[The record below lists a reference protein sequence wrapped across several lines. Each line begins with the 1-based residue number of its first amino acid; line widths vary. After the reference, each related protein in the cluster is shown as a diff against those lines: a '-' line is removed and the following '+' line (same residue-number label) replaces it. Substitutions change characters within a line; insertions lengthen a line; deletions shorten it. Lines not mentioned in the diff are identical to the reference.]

1 MAFLR
6 KHPTIETTMEYSE
19 REYRHHLENE
29 HKKTPLTTYLKEIV
43 YGGTDG
49 IITTFAVVAG
59 FSGAQINGGYLPL
72 ISVILFGLANLF
84 ADGVSMALGNFL
96 SIRSDKDL
104 YRTEK
109 DKEHHEIIHNER
121 MEQSETEHIL
131 VNKGFSADQAREITA
146 LYMKNP
152 DYWTEF
158 MMREELNMANPE
170 DHNPFYSGLA
180 TFMSFVS
187 FGTIPL
193 VPYLVSQNG
202 PQQLFSLSILFTGIA
217 LVTLGYL
224 RFRVTKESLV
234 RSLGEVVILGG
245 SAASIAYFVGTFF
258 RV

>member
-1 MAFLR
+1 
-6 KHPTIETTMEYSE
+6 MEYSE
-19 REYRHHLENE
+19 KDYRHHLDSE
-29 HKKTPLTTYLKEIV
+29 HKKTPFSTYLKEIV

-72 ISVILFGLANLF
+72 LSVLLFGLANLF
-84 ADGVSMALGNFL
+84 ADGVSMGLGNFL

-104 YRTEK
+104 YKTEK
-109 DKEHHEIIHNER
+109 EKEHHEITNNEP
-121 MEQSETEHIL
+121 MEGKETEHIL
-131 VNKGFSADQAREITA
+131 KAKGFSDADASQITK

-170 DHNPFYSGLA
+170 DHNPLYTGVA
-180 TFMSFVS
+180 TFISFVI
-187 FGTIPL
+187 FGSIPL
-193 VPYLVSQNG
+193 IPYVFRQNG
-202 PQQLFSLSILFTGIA
+202 ATALFNLSILFTIVA

-224 RFRVTKESLV
+224 RFRVTKESLI
-234 RSLGEVVILGG
+234 RSIGEVVILGS

-258 RV
+258 RP

>member
-1 MAFLR
+1 
-6 KHPTIETTMEYSE
+6 MEYSE
-19 REYRHHLENE
+19 KDYRHHLESE
-29 HKKTPLTTYLKEIV
+29 HKKTPFSTYLKEIV

-59 FSGAQINGGYLPL
+59 FSGAQIDGGYLPL
-72 ISVILFGLANLF
+72 VSVILFGLANLF

-109 DKEHHEIIHNER
+109 DKEHHGIIHNGR
-121 MEQSETEHIL
+121 MEQLETEHIL
-131 VNKGFSADQAREITA
+131 QSKGFTADQAREVAA

-152 DYWTEF
+152 NYWTEF

-170 DHNPFYSGLA
+170 DQNPVYSGLA
-180 TFMSFVS
+180 TFASFVS
-187 FGTIPL
+187 FGVIPL
-193 VPYLVSQNG
+193 FPYLLRQTGTS
-202 PQQLFSLSILFTGIA
+202 QLFSLSILFTGIA

-245 SAASIAYFVGTFF
+245 SAASIAYVVGTFF
-258 RV
+258 RP